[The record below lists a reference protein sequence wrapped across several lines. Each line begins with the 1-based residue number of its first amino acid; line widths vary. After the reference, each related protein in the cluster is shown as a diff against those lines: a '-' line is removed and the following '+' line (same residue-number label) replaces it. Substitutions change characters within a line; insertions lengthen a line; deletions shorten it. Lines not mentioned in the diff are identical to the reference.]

1 MKLIG
6 KNILWL
12 LALVV
17 LLSAS
22 CSATKQVVGNKQP
35 TCLSSDELYKQRV
48 LGNAKTS
55 QYLTAKMR
63 LNLSMGEKEIALSG
77 SLKMKRGDVI
87 QLSLTFPIIGEVGR
101 MEFTPDDVLIV
112 DRINSRYVK
121 VPYEK
126 IDFLRS
132 ADLDFKVLESV
143 FWNEIF
149 YPGANVNDKINEF
162 TVSSSGAHTLLSLT
176 TAPKL
181 DYSFLTISESALLD
195 RTTVYSKNVADKSAL
210 TCIYSDFVKFD
221 KGQFPQGIK
230 ITFAGDKQNYGLDI
244 SLSSLST
251 SSDWSTRTTLSS
263 KYKGMDVENLMKN
276 LVP

>member
-1 MKLIG
+1 
-6 KNILWL
+6 
-12 LALVV
+12 
-17 LLSAS
+17 
-22 CSATKQVVGNKQP
+22 
-35 TCLSSDELYKQRV
+35 
-48 LGNAKTS
+48 
-55 QYLTAKMR
+55 MR
-63 LNLSMGEKEIALSG
+63 LNLSMGEKDIALSG

-149 YPGANVNDKINEF
+149 YPGANVADKIDEF
-162 TVSSSGAHTLLSLT
+162 SVSSAGVHTLLSLT

-195 RTTVYSKNVADKSAL
+195 RTTVSSKNVADKSAL
-210 TCIYSDFVKFD
+210 TCIYSDFVKFGNG
-221 KGQFPQGIK
+221 KFPQGIK
-230 ITFAGDKQNYGLDI
+230 LTFAGDKQNYGLDI

-263 KYKGMDVENLMKN
+263 KYKEMDVESLMKN

>member
-1 MKLIG
+1 
-6 KNILWL
+6 
-12 LALVV
+12 
-17 LLSAS
+17 
-22 CSATKQVVGNKQP
+22 
-35 TCLSSDELYKQRV
+35 
-48 LGNAKTS
+48 
-55 QYLTAKMR
+55 MR
-63 LNLSMGEKEIALSG
+63 LNLSMGEKDIALSG

-149 YPGANVNDKINEF
+149 YPGANVADKIDEF
-162 TVSSSGAHTLLSLT
+162 SVSSAGAHTLLSLT

-195 RTTVYSKNVADKSAL
+195 RTTVSSKNVADKSAL

-221 KGQFPQGIK
+221 NGKFPQGIK
-230 ITFAGDKQNYGLDI
+230 LTFAGDKQNYGLDI

-263 KYKGMDVENLMKN
+263 KYKEMDVESLMKN